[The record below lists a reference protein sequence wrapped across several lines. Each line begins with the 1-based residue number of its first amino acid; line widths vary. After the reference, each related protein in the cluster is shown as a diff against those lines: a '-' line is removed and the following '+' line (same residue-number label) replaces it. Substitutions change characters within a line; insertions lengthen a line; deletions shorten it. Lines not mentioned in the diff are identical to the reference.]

1 MTTQPRA
8 ATFRAALRRTVREF
22 REDDLTDWAATL
34 TYYGVLSLFPAV
46 IVLTS
51 VLGLIGDSATA
62 PLYDNLSRLA
72 PGPAR
77 DLVTNTTRTSGPL
90 RLADGRWITQSQ
102 SLLLHGDR
110 AYSLCWVEVPNR
122 DRSPR
127 ANAIRRLRR
136 DTPEYRTRGYAEEMM
151 LIRFAIR

>member
-1 MTTQPRA
+1 MHSLVTGP
-8 ATFRAALRRTVREF
+8 
-22 REDDLTDWAATL
+22 
-34 TYYGVLSLFPAV
+34 GVLHGVA
-46 IVLTS
+46 TS
-51 VLGLIGDSATA
+51 VLHKTH
-62 PLYDNLSRLA
+62 
-72 PGPAR
+72 
-77 DLVTNTTRTSGPL
+77 DLPTNSTRTSGPL

-102 SLLLHGDR
+102 SLLLHGDH

-151 LIRFAIR
+151 LIRFAVR